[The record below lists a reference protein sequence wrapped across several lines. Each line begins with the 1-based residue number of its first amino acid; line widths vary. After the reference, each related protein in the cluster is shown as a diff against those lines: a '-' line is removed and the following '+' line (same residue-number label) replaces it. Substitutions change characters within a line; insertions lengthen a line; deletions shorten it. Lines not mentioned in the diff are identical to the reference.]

1 MREHWRQKVEKDL
14 NCVAKICTHTF
25 GDYILALVE
34 KIFSTETHC
43 YLTPEVEEDDY
54 PTVLVTDEKTV
65 TVDKTTTGDDTTA
78 ANTTTITKKIKSKLI
93 CSLLMTSYLKEK
105 HTKMQWIISPCIDIR
120 GHHRIR
126 TISLNQRISKQEKAC
141 EKADLVPPPIN
152 FNAKYFKN

>member
-1 MREHWRQKVEKDL
+1 M
-14 NCVAKICTHTF
+14 AKICTHTF

-78 ANTTTITKKIKSKLI
+78 ANTTTITKKNQIKAHLLI
-93 CSLLMTSYLKEK
+93 AHDFLPERKAHQNAVDHITM
-105 HTKMQWIISPCIDIR
+105 
-120 GHHRIR
+120 HRYTWTPQNPDYKSQSANI
-126 TISLNQRISKQEKAC
+126 KAG
-141 EKADLVPPPIN
+141 KST
-152 FNAKYFKN
+152 